1 MNCSWELHWRHLPT
15 LWQSW
20 EGHWV
25 KHCCL
30 RDGFQTTVWWNNN
43 GCRSLSLMCSLNVSY
58 SIGISAGDAIDCTAK
73 PIDRTDAAS
82 VARMDMEFKF
92 RTPGRFFFF
101 FYLLFYLSLSHCF
114 PFFTHTHT
122 HTHTHTYIY
131 IYISFS
137 IFCFLWRW
145 LKGEL
150 TSCLAEKFVF
160 YFSAGSYAAATMV
173 VDKLMWIGR
182 LKRIRSE
189 IISRE
194 LDALIG
200 WWKWQSEVW
209 NLDGFFCF
217 VLFFLSFFLF
227 LFLSPCR
234 FHLKVI
240 NGVNFNAF
248 THLLNIE
255 SEFFGAWN

>member
-1 MNCSWELHWRHLPT
+1 MFLIALEFQRATLLIVQLNQSTGQMLQVLPE
-15 LWQSW
+15 WIWSSSFGRQADFSSSSI
-20 EGHWV
+20 
-25 KHCCL
+25 
-30 RDGFQTTVWWNNN
+30 FFFI
-43 GCRSLSLMCSLNVSY
+43 SLSLTVSPSL
-58 SIGISAGDAIDCTAK
+58 
-73 PIDRTDAAS
+73 
-82 VARMDMEFKF
+82 
-92 RTPGRFFFF
+92 
-101 FYLLFYLSLSHCF
+101 H
-114 PFFTHTHT
+114 THTHT
-122 HTHTHTYIY
+122 HTHTHIY